1 MRKREGSVVCP
12 SCGYLVG
19 VNDDSC
25 YNCGRRNPSLWGFS
39 SSLQRLGNINFPLI
53 VIVTCV
59 VLYILMLALAP
70 EDIGTS
76 GTFQFLSP
84 SGASLIVF
92 GASGAYPVFVH
103 DRWWTLLS
111 ASWLHAGLLHI
122 LFNMLW
128 VRDLAPA
135 VSTVYGS
142 SRMVIIYILSGLTGF
157 AMSTFAGG
165 YLSFLPSFLAGG
177 QLTVGASASIFGLL
191 GALIYAE
198 RRGAGSLIGQ
208 QAKIWA
214 LILLLFGIFMR
225 GTDNWAHLGGLV
237 GGFGVSAWLNP
248 LKRERLEDMVVAIV
262 LVILSALAIIWS
274 VVTGLRLLR

>member
-19 VNDDSC
+19 VNDETC
-25 YNCGRRNPSLWGFS
+25 YNCGRRNPGLWGFA
-39 SSLQRLGNINFPLI
+39 SSLQRLGNINFPQV

-70 EDIGTS
+70 DEIG
-76 GTFQFLSP
+76 GRGMLGFLSP
-84 SGASLIVF
+84 SSVSLVVF
-92 GASGAYPVFVH
+92 GASGAVPVFGY
-103 DRWWTLLS
+103 DRWWTVLS

-135 VSTVYGS
+135 VSSLYGS
-142 SRMVIIYILSGLTGF
+142 SRMVIIYIISGLVGF
-157 AMSTFAGG
+157 AASTFAGY
-165 YLSFLPSFLAGG
+165 YLAFLPSFLAGAR
-177 QLTVGASASIFGLL
+177 LTVGASASIFGLL

-198 RRGAGSLIGQ
+198 RRGAGMFIGQ
-208 QAKIWA
+208 QAKMWA
-214 LILLLFGIFMR
+214 MILFLFGLFMP
-225 GTDNWAHLGGLV
+225 GIDNWAHLGGLA

-248 LKRERLEDMVVAIV
+248 LKRERLEDTVGAFV
-262 LVILSALAIIWS
+262 LVILSAAAIVWS
-274 VVTGLRLLR
+274 VITGLRLLA